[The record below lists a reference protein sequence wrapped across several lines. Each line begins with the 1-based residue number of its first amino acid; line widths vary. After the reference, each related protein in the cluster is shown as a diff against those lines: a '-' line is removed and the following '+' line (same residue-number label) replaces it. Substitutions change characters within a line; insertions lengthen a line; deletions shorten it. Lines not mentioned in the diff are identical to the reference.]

1 MLFIFSDGDGADA
14 KELARLTGT
23 RDKNPQFVISTGNK
37 LYLYTKTDQA
47 DSRRGYRIRY
57 YEGKFQIG
65 YLSYKMDMDLFKVND
80 HLKIL
85 LVNYNILNF

>member
-1 MLFIFSDGDGADA
+1 MKICILEACYTDIKQNINKSQSNDYSNYRDGDRADA

-23 RDKNPQFVISTGNK
+23 RDKNPQFVVSTGNK

-57 YEGKFQIG
+57 YEGNF
-65 YLSYKMDMDLFKVND
+65 
-80 HLKIL
+80 
-85 LVNYNILNF
+85 NIVP